1 MVFSYSRARPRIH
14 PQWING
20 NRRTRALSDEFSSS
34 STRDNAVV
42 FRGDAFGR
50 LQNEKTREM
59 FAASVISSVIALA
72 KAENGSEQ
80 TKADERIRK
89 R

>member
-1 MVFSYSRARPRIH
+1 
-14 PQWING
+14 
-20 NRRTRALSDEFSSS
+20 
-34 STRDNAVV
+34 VV

-50 LQNEKTREM
+50 LQNEKAREM